1 MSKKIITHNNGII
14 ETRET
19 FYTEKTIQQLKQQ
32 LVEKDEE
39 IKNLIGNL
47 KIKTL

>member
-32 LVEKDEE
+32 LVEKDKE
-39 IKNLIGNL
+39 ILELQKKLGE
-47 KIKTL
+47 